1 MVATIATAAGA
12 DYYIHSQASHR
23 PVEEYYLSGEEPDGV
38 WWNPSGLFG
47 ESRAGMGDGK
57 TVDSADFHRLYNGF
71 HPATGE
77 KLTRNAGSAKRC
89 PGYDLILNA
98 DKTVSALWAVA
109 PSALREKIEEAHDDA
124 VRVALEDI
132 VLRHCAYTR
141 IRDREG
147 TIKPVPADLA
157 AALFR
162 HGAARSNDPHLH
174 THCVILNAARA
185 HHDGKWRALHGH
197 PLFSWQKAAGA
208 VYRAELAWLLRARL
222 GIAMEVHGRDGQ
234 YTRIRETP
242 EALVAEWS
250 KRDSEI
256 NGAAAKFGVSLEG
269 NGAFHA
275 AVQRMTRAPKRHGLD
290 PGERHRIWRQDA
302 GGIVPKIDAFI
313 DATVG
318 MEGDITE
325 AERAEV
331 ARRLDELP
339 ERMTEMEAVFHYDDL
354 VRRTAD
360 AAGGM
365 LSRKEREEA
374 FRKVLESEKIV
385 RLDRPKPS
393 PDAAASLIHTRAY
406 TSARNLDTERRIRDT
421 AQELKESGGYAVPP
435 SEVTARLE
443 QLSTE
448 GYPLSDEQRAAVR
461 AATAEGRV
469 VIIEG
474 AAGSGK
480 TTTLRPVADLYRE
493 RGYKVIATAVAWR
506 AALELGS
513 DLDADA
519 LCVDKLLAMAA
530 RGRAPVDGKTVVFVD
545 EAGML
550 SSAHADRILA
560 LARDRGA
567 KLVLAG
573 DTEQQQPVTAG
584 PGLRLVRDV
593 AGSVRVDA
601 MRRQLADAEDAL
613 VGLYGKTR
621 EEARRRAEAMT
632 EAEQAEV
639 LAAYEALPDVEWV
652 KVKPWQIAASE
663 AFRDGDAA
671 AGIAA
676 HAERGRFHLGR
687 GLHRTLTKLVDDWD
701 EHRKRHPDASS
712 AVIAE
717 TNAETRALSFLMRE
731 RVLADNDGTRVT
743 VNVCRGRDPRARPE
757 SLEIAPGDRLRIGA
771 PHWEKRLFNGTV
783 LTVLDVEERPPRVRG
798 GAPRVWIR
806 GRTDRGR
813 IVEFHHDQIV
823 DWHGKVRLDYGYALT
838 IASAQGLTVG
848 RCFLLANRRPS
859 RETIYPA
866 ATRHRDRLDI
876 HVDRAP
882 VEAAIRA
889 RRSEDAAGDA
899 VTDAEVTDHLARAW
913 SRERRKEAAGDYM
926 TPGMKAAVFGPGRRT
941 EPAHGAPGWVAADG
955 AGDGVLSELALRIR
969 YGEIEVRH
977 GAAVEGLGKACRGL
991 NRSLAAWEGRRA
1003 AEGNAAVAMD
1013 PGFRADLRA
1022 AGAVLKAARPY
1033 MKDDPLHR
1041 RLLAERGGI
1050 AAADLEE
1057 LAARRRRGRSIRD
1070 MSIGERRKAD
1080 PGFVP
1085 APPARRPED
1094 ARIEAIGRALEALDP
1109 AGVSRD
1115 ISVDPVEPSIGTAAA
1130 PAPAKPKLRQEPS
1143 RADTRPAAISAAEA
1157 VTLHRRFLANAIVNR
1172 RAAHSRGLH
1181 PYQTEEAPALIE
1193 QARALLR
1200 LEALPADRAR
1210 ALRDDVA
1217 RYDDWF
1223 NSGRRA
1229 PKPAPGAEQP
1239 RRAQRKS
1246 RAQAEFDALHDRF
1259 LADARANRAAARRQ
1273 GVHPYET
1280 EEAPKI
1286 VERAR
1291 ELLRRDALPAA
1302 KADSLRHSVAAYDA
1316 WLTGRR
1322 ASKPARVT
1330 EQTPRPRAKS
1340 RQAPHPAP
1348 TASAKARRDAPSAKP
1363 RPSRPP
1369 APEPRAQSRSTA
1381 AAPAKPDPARSAETR
1396 AAEKERAENRA
1407 RNRARIEA
1415 FLQRA
1420 PEVERRHMELSIA
1433 AIGQDGAES
1442 AAAREEWLGDARAV
1456 HDEGEALERDI
1467 PKREIEEHLAACGAS
1482 PFETGSRTHA
1492 IRTAIGLVEKD
1503 LAEQARRE
1511 AAERAERDAGR
1522 AREEER
1528 ARAAKAEQAGRRE
1541 GAAPEGGALPGPDAP
1556 QPSDRDRRAAA
1567 KLAARLDDC
1576 LARRDTLLD
1585 RAGNTLHPSRPVA
1598 DLGRQHAAWR
1608 RRANRA
1614 VAAGRELLTNPRCAP
1629 LLDAHGGR
1637 DRIEAATARLE
1648 KAALFDNMPAPI
1660 ARAWEAV
1667 EDRVRETGRHRYF
1680 LDEHHTAWIQTSLW
1694 PGSIRGDA
1702 ARRFVKEEAALR
1714 ERMDAREGR
1723 LKGVADRLRACAA
1736 EREAAPDGVPFV
1748 ERAGYGGWRARARE
1762 AVQDAARILGEREA
1776 FALHFAER
1784 PGLEAELGEL
1794 SSALGRAMDGESA
1807 EWERIEAERA
1817 RVEAER
1823 ERIER
1828 ERRRAEREARER
1840 RQDRH
1845 ISMGR
1850 GFSM

>member
-1 MVATIATAAGA
+1 MVATIATAASA

-38 WWNPSGLFG
+38 WWNPAGLFG
-47 ESRAGMGDGK
+47 DERAGMGDGT

-89 PGYDLILNA
+89 PGYDLIFNA

-109 PSALREKIEEAHDDA
+109 PPELRAKIEEAHDDA
-124 VRVALEDI
+124 VRTALEDV

-147 TIKPVPADLA
+147 AIRPVPADIA

-185 HHDGKWRALHGH
+185 RHDGKWRALHGH

-256 NGAAAKFGVSLEG
+256 NETAAKFGVSLEG

-275 AVQRMTRAPKRHGLD
+275 AVQRLTRAPKRHGLD
-290 PGERHRIWRQDA
+290 PEERHRIWRQDA
-302 GGIVPKIDAFI
+302 GGIVPEIDAFI
-313 DATVG
+313 ESSIGTA
-318 MEGDITE
+318 GDITGE
-325 AERAEV
+325 ERVQV

-339 ERMTEMEAVFHYDDL
+339 ESMTEMEAVFHYDDL

-365 LSRKEREEA
+365 LSRKEREDA

-385 RLDRPKPS
+385 RLDKPKPS
-393 PDAAASLIHTRAY
+393 PDAASSLIHTRAY

-421 AQELKESGGYAVPP
+421 ARALKESGGYAVPP

-443 QLSTE
+443 QLSAG
-448 GYPLSDEQRAAVR
+448 GYPLSDEQCAAIR

-469 VIIEG
+469 AIIEG

-493 RGYKVIATAVAWR
+493 RGYSVVATAVAWR

-530 RGRAPVDGKTVVFVD
+530 RGRAPVDERTVVFVD

-550 SSAHADRILA
+550 SSAHAERILA
-560 LARDRGA
+560 LARARGA

-687 GLHRTLTKLVDDWD
+687 GLHRTLARLVDDWD
-701 EHRKRHPDASS
+701 EHRKRNPDGSS

-731 RVLADNDGTRVT
+731 RVLAETDGTRVT
-743 VNVCRGRDPRARPE
+743 IQACRGRDPRARPE
-757 SLEIAPGDRLRIGA
+757 PLEIAPGERLRIGA

-813 IVEFHHDQIV
+813 IVEFHHDEIV
-823 DWHGKVRLDYGYALT
+823 DWHGRVRLDHGYALT
-838 IASAQGLTVG
+838 VASAQGLTVD

-859 RETIYPA
+859 RETVYPA

-876 HVDRAP
+876 YVDRAP

-889 RRSEDAAGDA
+889 RRSEDIAGDA
-899 VTDAEVTDHLARAW
+899 VTDKEVTDHLARAW
-913 SRERRKEAAGDYM
+913 SRERRKEAASDYM
-926 TPGMKAAVFGPGRRT
+926 TPGMKEAVFGTRRT
-941 EPAHGAPGWVAADG
+941 EPAHGTPGRVAAND

-969 YGEIEVRH
+969 YGEIGIRH
-977 GAAVEGLGKACRGL
+977 GSTVEGLGKACRGL
-991 NRSLAAWEGRRA
+991 NKSLAAWDGRRA
-1003 AEGNAAVAMD
+1003 AEGNASVAMD

-1057 LAARRRRGRSIRD
+1057 LAGRRRRGRSIRD
-1070 MSIGERRKAD
+1070 MSIGGRRKAD

-1085 APPARRPED
+1085 APPARRPQD
-1094 ARIEAIGRALEALDP
+1094 ARVEMIGRALEALKP
-1109 AGVSRD
+1109 AGHSHGVP
-1115 ISVDPVEPSIGTAAA
+1115 VDPVEPSIGTAAMPTPAKQKPKPRQKPSRGRHPSGRGLRRRSRGAPPPVPRQRDREPAGRPQPGTPSLPDGRGARAHRTGPRAAAPRSPPRRQGAVAPRRRRQIRRMVQQRTARSEARAGRRTAPSSPAQEPRAGRVRRALRQVPRRRQGQPRRRPTPGRPPLHDRRRPRIIRQARELVRTGRLPGMAAETLAETIVEYERMRAQAAQSPRRA
-1130 PAPAKPKLRQEPS
+1130 PAPQADAAKPKQKRQIAPS
-1143 RADTRPAAISAAEA
+1143 TQTPSSRNAPSQRVSSADPAGRVTSTVPTPATAPEPAAPQPSA
-1157 VTLHRRFLANAIVNR
+1157 TR
-1172 RAAHSRGLH
+1172 
-1181 PYQTEEAPALIE
+1181 TE
-1193 QARALLR
+1193 
-1200 LEALPADRAR
+1200 
-1210 ALRDDVA
+1210 
-1217 RYDDWF
+1217 
-1223 NSGRRA
+1223 
-1229 PKPAPGAEQP
+1229 KPAPQRHDSREYERSVQETFQKLQQVFSDLPARSTPQP
-1239 RRAQRKS
+1239 ADPQPTPPANQPEPRELTSDKLFEDLRRRCDANREAARAQGI
-1246 RAQAEFDALHDRF
+1246 E
-1259 LADARANRAAARRQ
+1259 
-1273 GVHPYET
+1273 PYET
-1280 EEAPKI
+1280 EDWRSIHEAAKHLVNRKDAPH
-1286 VERAR
+1286 
-1291 ELLRRDALPAA
+1291 DALPYIRELI
-1302 KADSLRHSVAAYDA
+1302 SGYYR
-1316 WLTGRR
+1316 W
-1322 ASKPARVT
+1322 
-1330 EQTPRPRAKS
+1330 
-1340 RQAPHPAP
+1340 
-1348 TASAKARRDAPSAKP
+1348 
-1363 RPSRPP
+1363 
-1369 APEPRAQSRSTA
+1369 
-1381 AAPAKPDPARSAETR
+1381 ETR
-1396 AAEKERAENRA
+1396 
-1407 RNRARIEA
+1407 
-1415 FLQRA
+1415 Q
-1420 PEVERRHMELSIA
+1420 
-1433 AIGQDGAES
+1433 
-1442 AAAREEWLGDARAV
+1442 
-1456 HDEGEALERDI
+1456 
-1467 PKREIEEHLAACGAS
+1467 
-1482 PFETGSRTHA
+1482 
-1492 IRTAIGLVEKD
+1492 
-1503 LAEQARRE
+1503 
-1511 AAERAERDAGR
+1511 
-1522 AREEER
+1522 
-1528 ARAAKAEQAGRRE
+1528 
-1541 GAAPEGGALPGPDAP
+1541 
-1556 QPSDRDRRAAA
+1556 
-1567 KLAARLDDC
+1567 
-1576 LARRDTLLD
+1576 
-1585 RAGNTLHPSRPVA
+1585 
-1598 DLGRQHAAWR
+1598 
-1608 RRANRA
+1608 
-1614 VAAGRELLTNPRCAP
+1614 NPRHDP
-1629 LLDAHGGR
+1629 PTQSY
-1637 DRIEAATARLE
+1637 RI
-1648 KAALFDNMPAPI
+1648 
-1660 ARAWEAV
+1660 
-1667 EDRVRETGRHRYF
+1667 RY
-1680 LDEHHTAWIQTSLW
+1680 
-1694 PGSIRGDA
+1694 
-1702 ARRFVKEEAALR
+1702 
-1714 ERMDAREGR
+1714 
-1723 LKGVADRLRACAA
+1723 
-1736 EREAAPDGVPFV
+1736 
-1748 ERAGYGGWRARARE
+1748 
-1762 AVQDAARILGEREA
+1762 
-1776 FALHFAER
+1776 
-1784 PGLEAELGEL
+1784 
-1794 SSALGRAMDGESA
+1794 
-1807 EWERIEAERA
+1807 
-1817 RVEAER
+1817 
-1823 ERIER
+1823 
-1828 ERRRAEREARER
+1828 
-1840 RQDRH
+1840 
-1845 ISMGR
+1845 
-1850 GFSM
+1850 

>member
-1 MVATIATAAGA
+1 MVATIATAASA

-38 WWNPSGLFG
+38 WWNPSGVFG
-47 ESRAGMGDGK
+47 DSRAGMGDGG
-57 TVDSADFHRLYNGF
+57 TVDSADFHLLYNGF
-71 HPATGE
+71 HPVTGE

-89 PGYDLILNA
+89 PGYDLIFNA

-109 PSALREKIEEAHDDA
+109 PPELRERIEQAHDDA

-147 TIKPVPADLA
+147 TIRPVPADLA

-174 THCVILNAARA
+174 THCVILNVARA

-275 AVQRMTRAPKRHGLD
+275 AVQRMTRAPKQHGLD
-290 PGERHRIWRQDA
+290 PEERHRIWREDA
-302 GGIVPKIDAFI
+302 GGIVPELDAFVESS
-313 DATVG
+313 VG
-318 MEGDITE
+318 MAGEITE
-325 AERAEV
+325 EERAGV
-331 ARRLDELP
+331 TRRLEELP

-365 LSRKEREEA
+365 LSRKEREDA
-374 FRKVLESEKIV
+374 FRRVLASEKIV

-406 TSARNLDTERRIRDT
+406 TSAHNLDTERRIRDT
-421 AQELKESGGYAVPP
+421 AQKLAASGGFAVPA
-435 SEVTARLE
+435 SEVTGKLE
-443 QLSTE
+443 QLST
-448 GYPLSDEQRAAVR
+448 GGHPLSDEQCAAIR

-469 VIIEG
+469 AIVEG

-493 RGYKVIATAVAWR
+493 RGYSVIATAVAWR

-530 RGRAPVDGKTVVFVD
+530 RGRAPVDERTVVFVD

-550 SSAHADRILA
+550 SSAHADRILD
-560 LARDRGA
+560 LARARGA

-621 EEARRRAEAMT
+621 EDARRRAEAMT
-632 EAEQAEV
+632 EAERAKV
-639 LAAYEALPDVEWV
+639 LAAYEALPDVEWI

-671 AGIAA
+671 AGISAY
-676 HAERGRFHLGR
+676 AERGRFHLGR
-687 GLHRTLTKLVDDWD
+687 NLHRTLARLVDDWD
-701 EHRKRHPDASS
+701 EHRKRNPDGSS

-743 VNVCRGRDPRARPE
+743 IQACRGRDPKARPE
-757 SLEIAPGDRLRIGA
+757 PLEIAPGDRLRIGA

-798 GAPRVWIR
+798 GEPRAWIR
-806 GRTDRGR
+806 GRTGRGR
-813 IVEFHHDQIV
+813 IVAFHHDEIV
-823 DWHGKVRLDYGYALT
+823 DWHGKLRLDHGYALT
-838 IASAQGLTVG
+838 VASAQGLTVD

-876 HVDRAP
+876 YVDRAP

-889 RRSEDAAGDA
+889 RRSEDAAGDP
-899 VTDAEVTDHLARAW
+899 VTDDEVTEHLARAW

-926 TPGMKAAVFGPGRRT
+926 TPGMKAAVFGARKI
-941 EPAHGAPGWVAADG
+941 EPAHDAPGRVAAND
-955 AGDGVLSELALRIR
+955 AGDGVLSDLALRIR
-969 YGEIEVRH
+969 YGEIEIRH

-991 NRSLAAWEGRRA
+991 NRSLAAWDGRRRK
-1003 AEGNAAVAMD
+1003 EGNAAVAMD

-1022 AGAVLKAARPY
+1022 AGAVLRAARPY

-1057 LAARRRRGRSIRD
+1057 LAGRRRRGRSIRD
-1070 MSIGERRKAD
+1070 MSIGERRGAD

-1085 APPARRPED
+1085 APPARRPEEV
-1094 ARIEAIGRALEALDP
+1094 RIAAIGRALEALEP
-1109 AGVSRD
+1109 AVPARD
-1115 ISVDPVEPSIGTAAA
+1115 IPVEAVEPSIGTAAA
-1130 PAPAKPKLRQEPS
+1130 PAKRKPKPKPS
-1143 RADTRPAAISAAEA
+1143 PAETRPAAIPASEAEARYNRFLADARENRRVARSQGLHPYETEEAPALIEQARALLRLEALPADRARSLRDDVARYDDWFRSGRPAPKPVLAPANPGPRQKPSPTEPRPAAVSAAEA
-1157 VTLHRRFLANAIVNR
+1157 VTLHRRFLAAAIVNR
-1172 RAAHSRGLH
+1172 RAARSRGLH

-1200 LEALPADRAR
+1200 LETLPADRAR
-1210 ALRDDVA
+1210 VLR
-1217 RYDDWF
+1217 
-1223 NSGRRA
+1223 N
-1229 PKPAPGAEQP
+1229 
-1239 RRAQRKS
+1239 
-1246 RAQAEFDALHDRF
+1246 
-1259 LADARANRAAARRQ
+1259 
-1273 GVHPYET
+1273 T
-1280 EEAPKI
+1280 
-1286 VERAR
+1286 
-1291 ELLRRDALPAA
+1291 
-1302 KADSLRHSVAAYDA
+1302 VAAYDE
-1316 WLTGRR
+1316 WFRSRR
-1322 ASKPARVT
+1322 ASEPARNT
-1330 EQTPRPRAKS
+1330 EQTPRPRTRRES
-1340 RQAPHPAP
+1340 HRTPRQAPA
-1348 TASAKARRDAPSAKP
+1348 ASGQPRRVAPSAKP
-1363 RPSRPP
+1363 QPSRQP
-1369 APEPRAQSRSTA
+1369 APEPRAQSPSTA
-1381 AAPAKPDPARSAETR
+1381 ATPSAAARASEKER
-1396 AAEKERAENRA
+1396 AAEKERAENRE
-1407 RNRARIEA
+1407 RNRARIES
-1415 FLQRA
+1415 FLRRA
-1420 PEVERRHMELSIA
+1420 PQIERRHMELSIA
-1433 AIGQDGAES
+1433 AIGQDATES
-1442 AAAREEWLGDARAV
+1442 AAARRDWLGDARAV
-1456 HDEGEALERDI
+1456 RDEGEALERDI
-1467 PKREIEEHLAACGAS
+1467 PKRELEEHLAACGAA
-1482 PFETGSRTHA
+1482 PIAIELRTHA
-1492 IRTAIGLVEKD
+1492 IRTGIGLVEKD
-1503 LAEQARRE
+1503 LAEHARRE

-1522 AREEER
+1522 AGEEER
-1528 ARAAKAEQAGRRE
+1528 ARAAQAERTRRRE
-1541 GAAPEGGALPGPDAP
+1541 DAAPESGAVPGPDTP

-1567 KLAARLDDC
+1567 KLATRLDDC
-1576 LARRDTLLD
+1576 LARRETLLE

-1598 DLGRQHAAWR
+1598 DLGRPHAAWR
-1608 RRANRA
+1608 RKANRA
-1614 VAAGRELLTNPRCAP
+1614 IAAGRELLGNPRYAP
-1629 LLDAHGGR
+1629 LPPRPWRQGPDRGRNRPPRKGRPVRQHAGAHRARLGGGR
-1637 DRIEAATARLE
+1637 GPGPRDRTPPLFPRRAPHRLDPDVPVAGE
-1648 KAALFDNMPAPI
+1648 HP
-1660 ARAWEAV
+1660 
-1667 EDRVRETGRHRYF
+1667 GR
-1680 LDEHHTAWIQTSLW
+1680 
-1694 PGSIRGDA
+1694 RG
-1702 ARRFVKEEAALR
+1702 AALR
-1714 ERMDAREGR
+1714 QGGGRAARAHGTR
-1723 LKGVADRLRACAA
+1723 G
-1736 EREAAPDGVPFV
+1736 
-1748 ERAGYGGWRARARE
+1748 RAGSRAWRTGCGRARRNGKPPRTGPRSSNGRATANGGRRRTRRCKTWHGYWARGRRSPCTSRNAPGWRRSWGGCLPRSAWRWAGRARNGSASRPGARGSRPSASASKGSGARKRGRQGNGARAS
-1762 AVQDAARILGEREA
+1762 I
-1776 FALHFAER
+1776 
-1784 PGLEAELGEL
+1784 
-1794 SSALGRAMDGESA
+1794 
-1807 EWERIEAERA
+1807 
-1817 RVEAER
+1817 
-1823 ERIER
+1823 
-1828 ERRRAEREARER
+1828 
-1840 RQDRH
+1840 
-1845 ISMGR
+1845 
-1850 GFSM
+1850 

>member
-1 MVATIATAAGA
+1 MVATIATAASA

-38 WWNPSGLFG
+38 WWNPAGLFG
-47 ESRAGMGDGK
+47 DERAGMGDGG
-57 TVDSADFHRLYNGF
+57 TVDSADFHLLYNGF

-89 PGYDLILNA
+89 PGYDLIFNA

-109 PSALREKIEEAHDDA
+109 PPELRKKIEEAHDDA

-147 TIKPVPADLA
+147 TIRPVPADIA

-222 GIAMEVHGRDGQ
+222 GIQMEVHGKDGQ
-234 YTRIRETP
+234 YTRIKETP

-256 NGAAAKFGVSLEG
+256 NDAAARFGVALEG

-275 AVQRMTRAPKRHGLD
+275 AVQRMTRAPKQHGLD

-302 GGIVPKIDAFI
+302 SGIVPEIDAFI

-318 MEGDITE
+318 TAGEITE
-325 AERAEV
+325 EERAGV

-360 AAGGM
+360 AAGGL
-365 LSRKEREEA
+365 LSRKEREVA
-374 FRKVLESEKIV
+374 FQRVLASEKIV

-421 AQELKESGGYAVPP
+421 ARALKEAGGYAVPP
-435 SEVTARLE
+435 SEVAGKLE
-443 QLSTE
+443 QLST
-448 GYPLSDEQRAAVR
+448 GGHPLSDEQSAAIR

-469 VIIEG
+469 AIIEG

-493 RGYKVIATAVAWR
+493 RGYGVIATAVAWR

-550 SSAHADRILA
+550 SSAHADRILD
-560 LARDRGA
+560 LARQRGA

-584 PGLRLVRDV
+584 PGLRLIRDV

-621 EEARRRAEAMT
+621 EDARRRAEAMT
-632 EAEQAEV
+632 EAERAEAV
-639 LAAYEALPDVEWV
+639 AAYEALPDVDWV
-652 KVKPWQIAASE
+652 RIKPWQIAASE

-687 GLHRTLTKLVDDWD
+687 NLHRTLTRLVDDWD

-731 RVLADNDGTRVT
+731 RVLAETDGPRVT
-743 VNVCRGRDPRARPE
+743 VQACRGRDPKAKPE
-757 SLEIAPGDRLRIGA
+757 PLEIAPGDRLRIGA

-798 GAPRVWIR
+798 GEPRAWIR

-813 IVEFHHDQIV
+813 IVDFHHDEIV

-838 IASAQGLTVG
+838 VASAQGLTVG

-876 HVDRAP
+876 YVDRAP

-889 RRSEDAAGDA
+889 RRSEDIAGDP
-899 VTDAEVTDHLARAW
+899 VTDEEVTDHLARAW

-926 TPGMKAAVFGPGRRT
+926 TPGMREAVFGAQKI
-941 EPAHGAPGWVAADG
+941 EPAHDAPDWVAANDL
-955 AGDGVLSELALRIR
+955 GDGVLSDLALRIR
-969 YGEIEVRH
+969 YGEIEIRH

-991 NRSLAAWEGRRA
+991 NKSLAAWDGRRA

-1022 AGAVLKAARPY
+1022 AGAVLRAARPY

-1070 MSIGERRKAD
+1070 MSIEERRGAD

-1085 APPARRPED
+1085 ARPARRPEE
-1094 ARIEAIGRALEALDP
+1094 ARIQAVGRALDALQPVGHSHGVPVEA
-1109 AGVSRD
+1109 
-1115 ISVDPVEPSIGTAAA
+1115 VEPSIGTAAA
-1130 PAPAKPKLRQEPS
+1130 PAKRKPKLRQESLP
-1143 RADTRPAAISAAEA
+1143 AETRPAAVSAAEA
-1157 VTLHRRFLANAIVNR
+1157 VALHRRFLANAIVNR

-1181 PYQTEEAPALIE
+1181 PYQTEEAPGLIE

-1200 LEALPADRAR
+1200 LQALPADRAR

-1217 RYDDWF
+1217 AYDEWLG
-1223 NSGRRA
+1223 SGRSA
-1229 PKPAPGAEQP
+1229 PKPAPGSEQP
-1239 RRAQRKS
+1239 RQRPRKS

-1273 GVHPYET
+1273 GVHPYMT
-1280 EEAPKI
+1280 KDAPRI
-1286 VERAR
+1286 IRQAR
-1291 ELLRRDALPAA
+1291 ELVR
-1302 KADSLRHSVAAYDA
+1302 
-1316 WLTGRR
+1316 TGRLPGMAAETLSETIVEYERMR
-1322 ASKPARVT
+1322 AHVAQAQTRARR
-1330 EQTPRPRAKS
+1330 ES
-1340 RQAPHPAP
+1340 RQAPRTAPA
-1348 TASAKARRDAPSAKP
+1348 AAAQARRATPSAAPKP
-1363 RPSRPP
+1363 ARQP
-1369 APEPRAQSRSTA
+1369 APEPRVPSPSA
-1381 AAPAKPDPARSAETR
+1381 AATPSAAAR
-1396 AAEKERAENRA
+1396 AAEKGRAENRE

-1415 FLQRA
+1415 YLQQA

-1442 AAAREEWLGDARAV
+1442 AAARRDWLGDARAV
-1456 HDEGEALERDI
+1456 RDEGEALERDI
-1467 PKREIEEHLAACGAS
+1467 PKREIEEHLAACGAA
-1482 PFETGSRTHA
+1482 PFEIGSRTHA
-1492 IRTAIGLVEKD
+1492 IRTRIDLVEKD
-1503 LAEQARRE
+1503 LAEHARRE
-1511 AAERAERDAGR
+1511 AAERAKRDA
-1522 AREEER
+1522 ER
-1528 ARAAKAEQAGRRE
+1528 ARAAQAEQTPRRE
-1541 GAAPEGGALPGPDAP
+1541 GVAPESGALPGPDV
-1556 QPSDRDRRAAA
+1556 QRPSDRDRRAAA

-1576 LARRDTLLD
+1576 LARRETLLE

-1598 DLGRQHAAWR
+1598 DLGRRHAAWR
-1608 RRANRA
+1608 RQANRA
-1614 VAAGRELLTNPRCAP
+1614 AAAGRELLGNPRHTP

-1694 PGSIRGDA
+1694 PGSIRGEA

-1714 ERMDAREGR
+1714 ERMDEREGR
-1723 LKGVADRLRACAA
+1723 LRGMADRLRACAA
-1736 EREAAPDGVPFV
+1736 EREAAPDGTPFV
-1748 ERAGYGGWRARARE
+1748 ERAGYGEWRARARE
-1762 AVQDAARILGEREA
+1762 AVQDAARILGEKKA

-1807 EWERIEAERA
+1807 EWERIEAGRA

-1828 ERRRAEREARER
+1828 ERRREEREARER

-1845 ISMGR
+1845 MSMGR
-1850 GFSM
+1850 GLSM